1 MASRRKRKRKRR
13 NAEATAASTHNRRG
27 GWGQGLPVAA
37 ADMLLVRQAIR
48 EGWPVAPEVR
58 SAVVSDISLI
68 AREEGAE
75 RRRVVAAIRVLLAAA
90 KSNRKLELEHMR
102 ERHVSKR

>member
-13 NAEATAASTHNRRG
+13 NAEATAASTHNHRG

-37 ADMLLVRQAIR
+37 ADMLMVRQAIR
-48 EGWPVAPEVR
+48 EGWSVPPEVK
-58 SAVVSDISLI
+58 SAVVSDLSLI
-68 AREEGAE
+68 ALEEGAE
-75 RRRVVAAIRVLLAAA
+75 RRRVVAAVRVLLAMA
-90 KSNRKLELEHMR
+90 KSNRRLELEHVR